1 MCQAGNKDQ
10 AEKNC
15 SAIKAQQ
22 DLANFESESQD
33 YTVPKFTREEGV
45 PDDPSQAEPKPTD
58 SEPHPYV
65 YLTLV
70 SPDSFKKTPLRN
82 KTTSPCPFPGFYGLL
97 NCIKCGR
104 CAGNG
109 DCHLL
114 TGVCNGGCQLGFF
127 GSKCNMTCSATC
139 GGDGSCSQ
147 LTAFCENGCQSGFT
161 GTQYV
166 VHVWE
171 PIAATSLVV
180 TIACIVI
187 LVLLYRRNKDRA
199 EKNCSAI
206 KAQRDL
212 ANFESESQDYTVPKF
227 TRQEGVPDDQ
237 SQTEPKPTDSEPHPY
252 IYEKQQNEIV
262 LRTQFGAYSGR
273 NKDRAGKNCSAI
285 KAQWDLANF
294 EPESQDYTVPKFTR
308 EEGVPDD
315 QSQTEPKPTDSEP
328 HPYIYVISS

>member
-1 MCQAGNKDQ
+1 MMIWKRTLQLLF
-10 AEKNC
+10 
-15 SAIKAQQ
+15 SFLSYIKA
-22 DLANFESESQD
+22 
-33 YTVPKFTREEGV
+33 
-45 PDDPSQAEPKPTD
+45 
-58 SEPHPYV
+58 
-65 YLTLV
+65 
-70 SPDSFKKTPLRN
+70 
-82 KTTSPCPFPGFYGLL
+82 TSPCPFPGFYGLL

-161 GTQYV
+161 GTQCDQIITSPESDV

-171 PIAATSLVV
+171 PIAVTSFVV

-187 LVLLYRRNKDRA
+187 LVLLYRRKNNKTKPSYERNLVHIPEEETERYVKWNQLQENIRNISTASYLNKDRA

-212 ANFESESQDYTVPKF
+212 ANFES
-227 TRQEGVPDDQ
+227 
-237 SQTEPKPTDSEPHPY
+237 
-252 IYEKQQNEIV
+252 
-262 LRTQFGAYSGR
+262 
-273 NKDRAGKNCSAI
+273 
-285 KAQWDLANF
+285 
-294 EPESQDYTVPKFTR
+294 ESQDYTVPKFTR